1 MGYTQTETT
10 GVSKNFLK
18 LVDEAKVPL
27 ETGGLR
33 TDSMKAVVSTK
44 LETAVNLNAR
54 QETKKRELRAM
65 TIEVEAA
72 YDDLYRTVSGYLD
85 ACIGIVGK
93 NSVEAKN
100 FQRLRSRIR
109 MPGNQVDE
117 NGVVEPINTTPEVA
131 K

>member
-44 LETAVNLNAR
+44 LETAVDLNAR

-65 TIEVEAA
+65 TIEVTAA

-85 ACIGIVGK
+85 ACIGVVGK
-93 NSVEAKN
+93 GSIEAKN

-117 NGVVEPINTTPEVA
+117 NGVVEPINTTPEA
-131 K
+131 TK